1 MALQRNGKSKLEK
14 LVMSSNKL
22 TSLGAFIVSNALKEG
37 GGRSL
42 HSLRYLDLSWNKL
55 GGDGGRNLALALE
68 AREKAAG
75 RFSLFVRQCSLDTTV
90 QAALREAVAK
100 SASDVEVV
108 GEWS

>member
-1 MALQRNGKSKLEK
+1 M
-14 LVMSSNKL
+14 
-22 TSLGAFIVSNALKEG
+22 
-37 GGRSL
+37 
-42 HSLRYLDLSWNKL
+42 
-55 GGDGGRNLALALE
+55 ALE

-90 QAALREAVAK
+90 QAALREAVGK